1 MTEDRDEH
9 EGILDTRSLPTGA
22 EMMAFVGHAGRVA
35 VIAILGLALLGASH
49 AVAQSKK
56 ELKKEHKKLGY
67 GFSSEVLLAKK
78 LWRSMLKN
86 RLVGADRI
94 NVHAFEGKEPH
105 GAIQQSYAAS
115 IVVNKRRAR
124 VLVKANHLGADLT
137 EQDVYDDPNKYLK
150 DYTVMFRHKSGYDP
164 ENNDWFWVKYSPDG
178 TIDNGPTGVAIVGR
192 VGKKTKIGCIGC
204 HRVFGGEDLEVLT
217 SE

>member
-1 MTEDRDEH
+1 MTATGKQVIR
-9 EGILDTRSLPTGA
+9 IAMIALISLTMISTKGA
-22 EMMAFVGHAGRVA
+22 HAQNQ
-35 VIAILGLALLGASH
+35 L
-49 AVAQSKK
+49 K
-56 ELKKEHKKLGY
+56 EERNKLGY
-67 GFSSEVLLAKK
+67 GLADEVSLAKK
-78 LWRSMLKN
+78 LWRAMREM

-105 GAIQQSYAAS
+105 GAIQQSYATD
-115 IVVNKRRAR
+115 IVVDKRRAR
-124 VLVKANHLGADLT
+124 VIVKANHLGDDIT
-137 EQDVYDDPNKYLK
+137 EQDVYDEPNRYLK
-150 DYTVMFRHKSGYDP
+150 DYTVMFRHKEGYDP

-178 TIDNGPTGVAIVGR
+178 TIDNGPTGVAIAGR

>member
-1 MTEDRDEH
+1 MRKSPAGEEMTGFSR
-9 EGILDTRSLPTGA
+9 
-22 EMMAFVGHAGRVA
+22 HATWAA
-35 VIAILGLALLGASH
+35 VIVLGSLTMISSSGVL
-49 AVAQSKK
+49 AQSPTEK
-56 ELKKEHKKLGY
+56 ELQKLGY
-67 GFSSEVLLAKK
+67 GFSSDVNLAKK
-78 LWRSMLKN
+78 LWRSMRKN
-86 RLVGADRI
+86 RLVGEKRI

-105 GAIQQSYAAS
+105 GAIQQSYAVD

-124 VLVKANHLGADLT
+124 VIVKANHIGKDIT
-137 EQDVYDDPNKYLK
+137 EQDVYDEPNRYLK
-150 DYTVMFRHKSGYDP
+150 DYTVMFRHKTGYDP

-178 TIDNGPTGVAIVGR
+178 TIDKGPTGVAIAGR

>member
-1 MTEDRDEH
+1 MTAI
-9 EGILDTRSLPTGA
+9 GIQVLRIAMIALFSLT
-22 EMMAFVGHAGRVA
+22 
-35 VIAILGLALLGASH
+35 VISSKS
-49 AVAQSKK
+49 VFAQDK
-56 ELKKEHKKLGY
+56 LKKEREKLGY
-67 GFSSEVLLAKK
+67 GFADEVSLAKK
-78 LWRSMLKN
+78 LWRSMQKS

-105 GAIQQSYAAS
+105 GAIQQSYATQ
-115 IVVNKRRAR
+115 IVVDKRRAR
-124 VLVKANHLGADLT
+124 VVVKANHLGDDIT
-137 EQDVYDDPNKYLK
+137 EQDVYDEPNRYLK
-150 DYTVMFRHKSGYDP
+150 DYTVMFRFKKGYDP

-178 TIDNGPTGVAIVGR
+178 SIDNGPTGVAIAGR